1 MADEKDT
8 STVFPES
15 FFQLVFCI
23 HIQMIG
29 WLIQK
34 QNVGITVYQFTETN
48 LSLLTT
54 ALDTD
59 LTFDVFGC
67 KAAFCQRG
75 TDFILGK

>member
-34 QNVGITVYQFTETN
+34 QNVGITVYQFAETN

-54 ALDTD
+54 A
-59 LTFDVFGC
+59 
-67 KAAFCQRG
+67 
-75 TDFILGK
+75 